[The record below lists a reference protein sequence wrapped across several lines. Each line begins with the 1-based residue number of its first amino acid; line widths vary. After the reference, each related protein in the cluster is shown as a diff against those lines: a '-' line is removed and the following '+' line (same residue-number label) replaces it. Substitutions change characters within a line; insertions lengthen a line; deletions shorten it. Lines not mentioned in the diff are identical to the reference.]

1 MALPP
6 AGQERAMRTRLQF
19 FRPNPEEDEK
29 QARLMRKVI
38 ADSLE
43 ILRKSPPPDT
53 FLGRKTQEPF
63 PKEKNES

>member
-1 MALPP
+1 
-6 AGQERAMRTRLQF
+6 MRTRFQF
-19 FRPNPEEDEK
+19 SRPNPEEDAK
-29 QARLMRKVI
+29 QARLIRKVI

>member
-1 MALPP
+1 
-6 AGQERAMRTRLQF
+6 MRTRFQF
-19 FRPNPEEDEK
+19 SRPNPEEDEK